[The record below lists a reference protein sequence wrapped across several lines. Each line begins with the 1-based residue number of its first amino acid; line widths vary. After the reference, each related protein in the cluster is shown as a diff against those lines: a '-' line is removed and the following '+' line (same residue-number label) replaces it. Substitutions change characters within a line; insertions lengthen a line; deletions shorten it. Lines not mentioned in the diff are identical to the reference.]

1 MRTFAEILRSGR
13 KSALLFG
20 LTVFFPSLFIGLLTF
35 RAFQG
40 EESRQEFQRKERQQ
54 KIIRF
59 LETDLNNWLFSL
71 QSHSRAA
78 ETFFRFQSDDDEIFL
93 PELNVTISSYHAR
106 KPLLLSTEQVR
117 LWQEMQKA
125 ENRNRAKA
133 SLRET
138 REAYQR
144 LANHQPRLA
153 PLARLALLRLALE
166 EKDFNDADRWLNL
179 IRKNDGRAFT
189 ESGIPISVASAL
201 LLAKHKLGCVAV
213 KGGPFAT
220 SEFLDETL
228 GRLIGAQWRLTGTQW
243 ALYADEI
250 SAALQRCPGQSQ
262 SASLLRTRLISKLIH
277 PLLDAYPQVLALA
290 QSLTGGAPLEKKYFP
305 ELDSFIVVIP
315 GLERSLGCIVGSQ
328 SLEELAKARLN
339 ELTATEDFTGG
350 LVRADRSG
358 QDISVDMELM
368 GLNSF
373 SPFQVSFIERRG
385 SGGLLNVRKHF
396 FSYSLVLLLIVAVMG
411 MVFTYR
417 TVSHEV
423 EVARLKSDF
432 IAAVSH
438 EFRSPLTSM
447 STLLE
452 RLDSGR
458 VRDDEMLKRYH
469 RVIRQELH
477 RLSLLIDGLLD
488 FTRLEEGKKE
498 ISLEPSNLIH
508 LARDTVNSFHNLGH
522 ADRVNLVETEMPEPP
537 VVSADRIAINQCI
550 QNLIDN
556 AIKYSPNGTP
566 VLVQTGRE
574 NGAVFLEVS
583 DRGLGIPAS
592 EQPRIFEQFY
602 RARHTDVHN
611 VKGAGMGLALVK
623 RIMKNH
629 GGRVTV
635 ESRPGEGSKFR
646 LVFPPAGVNRRDAEA
661 HRK

>member
-1 MRTFAEILRSGR
+1 MRTFAETLPSGR
-13 KSALLFG
+13 KRALLFG
-20 LTVFFPSLFIGLLTF
+20 LMVFLPSLFIGLLTF

-40 EESRQEFQRKERQQ
+40 EESRQQFQRKERQHR
-54 KIIRF
+54 IVRS
-59 LETDLNNWLFSL
+59 LETELNNSLFSL
-71 QSHSRAA
+71 QSQSGPGD
-78 ETFFRFQSDDDEIFL
+78 TVFKFQAHENEILL
-93 PELNVTISSYHAR
+93 PALNVTISSYRPR
-106 KPLLLSTEQVR
+106 KPLLLSTEELR
-117 LWQEMQKA
+117 LWQETQNAGMQRRTKG
-125 ENRNRAKA
+125 

-138 REAYQR
+138 RAAYQHLVNR
-144 LANHQPRLA
+144 QPRLA

-166 EKDFNDADRWLNL
+166 EKDFNDTDRWLNL
-179 IRKNDGRAFT
+179 IQKNDDQAFT
-189 ESGIPISVASAL
+189 ESGIPISVAAGL
-201 LLAKHKLGCVAV
+201 LLAQGNLGCG
-213 KGGPFAT
+213 KGGSLPA
-220 SEFLDETL
+220 SEFLHETL
-228 GRLIGAQWRLTGTQW
+228 GRLVDGHWRLTGTQW
-243 ALYADEI
+243 ALYAGEI
-250 SAALQRCPGQSQ
+250 AAGLQSCEGQSQ
-262 SASLLRTRLISKLIH
+262 KANLSRAQRISKLIH

-290 QSLTGGAPLEKKYFP
+290 QSLADGAPLEKKYFP

-315 GLERSLGCIVGSQ
+315 GPERPLGYIVGRQ
-328 SLEELAKARLN
+328 SLEELAAARLAD
-339 ELTATEDFTGG
+339 LTAAEDFTGR
-350 LVRADRSG
+350 LVRTDRSG
-358 QDISVDMELM
+358 QDLPVDMEVM

-373 SPFQVSFIERRG
+373 SPFQVSFIERHG
-385 SGGLLNVRKHF
+385 SGGLLNIRKHF
-396 FSYSLVLLLIVAVMG
+396 FSYSLVLLLVVAVMG
-411 MVFTYR
+411 IVFTYH

-488 FTRLEEGKKE
+488 FTRFEEGKKD

-508 LARDTVNSFHNLGH
+508 LARDTVSSFHNLGH
-522 ADRVNLVETEMPEPP
+522 TDRVSFVESEPGLP
-537 VVSADRIAINQCI
+537 LVSADPAAITQCI

-574 NGAVFLEVS
+574 DGEIFLEVS

-602 RARHTDVHN
+602 RARHTNLHN

-623 RIMKNH
+623 RIMEKH
-629 GGRVTV
+629 GGRVTLD
-635 ESRPGEGSKFR
+635 SQPGEGSRFR
-646 LVFPPAGVNRRDAEA
+646 LVFPPDGVNRE
-661 HRK
+661 